1 LIGLY
6 RIIMQ
11 YNIKIIIKNLDLT
24 NNKFK
29 NSIYEKE
36 FHKLMNDID
45 INYNKIYKIN
55 NNKNSFFYFIL
66 IFIFIS
72 IIIISIF
79 YKNT

>member
-1 LIGLY
+1 MIGLY

>member
-1 LIGLY
+1 
-6 RIIMQ
+6 MQ